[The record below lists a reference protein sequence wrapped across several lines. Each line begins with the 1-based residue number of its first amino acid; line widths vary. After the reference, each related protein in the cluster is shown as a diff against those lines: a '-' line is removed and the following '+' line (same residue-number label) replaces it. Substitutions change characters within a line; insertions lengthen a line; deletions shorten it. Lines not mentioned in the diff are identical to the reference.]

1 MQRDSYF
8 GLTVALSNVKFFRM
22 AKVKSAGLRNYVGRL
37 GGNVYYINKGQN
49 ISRELAPEVSNPRT
63 PAQMRQRLKWAN
75 IVNVYKA
82 NKGWMGH
89 LSFENKPQTWSYY
102 NAFMS
107 ANIGS
112 SPVYLIKQ
120 IAEQGG
126 GYLAPYKMTEG
137 SLPSITYA
145 VTAAG
150 PFTSSLKVNN
160 WAEDGSVGS
169 LSAAIIANN
178 PGWRSGDQLSFIFMY
193 RTHMYRF
200 VTYAVELILD
210 PNSTEPLSDYEW
222 ETANLGDVLSN
233 DGGYL
238 LVDTTSGASYGD
250 QALCM
255 VHSRTENGKTFV
267 STQSFSLNDTAL
279 YSYREAGSEMAFQDA
294 YMSYGVGDEYFLA
307 TSEQGLPSATTQIE
321 AVVFAG
327 ARATTYGGID
337 WDQAPGGYPAQLIV
351 IMSRPLFGA
360 VSLRAG
366 GVSLTPQVIGRQIH
380 AEVTEGQGDAIAAAA
395 TANQKIVVTDGTDVY
410 EWS

>member
-1 MQRDSYF
+1 
-8 GLTVALSNVKFFRM
+8 M

-37 GGNVYYINKGQN
+37 GGNVYYMNKGQN

-75 IVNVYKA
+75 IVNVYKV
-82 NKGWMGH
+82 NKDWMGK

-112 SPVYLIKQ
+112 QPVYLIKQ

-137 SLPSITYA
+137 SLPSISYA
-145 VTAAG
+145 PTASG
-150 PFTSSLKVNN
+150 PFDTSLKVNN
-160 WAEDGSVGS
+160 WGSVDS
-169 LSAAIIANN
+169 VAALSSAIIANN
-178 PGWRSGDQLSFIFMY
+178 PGWRTGDQLSFIFMY
-193 RTHMYRF
+193 RTHMYKF

-210 PNSTEPLSDYEW
+210 PNDNSPLSNIEW
-222 ETANLGDVLSN
+222 ATANLSDVLDVDS
-233 DGGYL
+233 DYL
-238 LVDTTSGASYGD
+238 QVDPSIGASYGD
-250 QALCM
+250 QALCL

-267 STQSFSLNDTAL
+267 STQSFVLNDTAM
-279 YSYREAGSEMAFQDA
+279 YTYREAGSEMAFQDA

-307 TSEQGLPSATTQIE
+307 TSEQGSYDATTRIE
-321 AVVFAG
+321 GVV
-327 ARATTYGGID
+327 YGGDNAPTWYDIS
-337 WDQAPGGYPAQLIV
+337 WDDATGGYPARLV
-351 IMSRPLFGA
+351 VFMSRPLFGA

-366 GVSLTPQVIGRQIH
+366 GVSLTPQVIGKQIH
-380 AEVTEGQGDAIAAAA
+380 AEVTQAQGTTISNA
-395 TANQKIVVTDGTDVY
+395 TEANQKIVVTDGTNVY